1 MVLLYHDL
9 KDLQKNVH
17 KVQKKMEG
25 ILCIMLDM
33 RTAGRNNVR
42 I

>member
-17 KVQKKMEG
+17 KVQKKW
-25 ILCIMLDM
+25 
-33 RTAGRNNVR
+33 RVFYV
-42 I
+42 